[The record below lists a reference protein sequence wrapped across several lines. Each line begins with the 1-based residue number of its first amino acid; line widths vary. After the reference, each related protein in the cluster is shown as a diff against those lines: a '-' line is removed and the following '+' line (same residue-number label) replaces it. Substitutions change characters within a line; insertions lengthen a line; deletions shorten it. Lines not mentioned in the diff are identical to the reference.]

1 MKMWKLTWLMAVVV
15 FAANA
20 HAAQRQVT
28 TNKVDVMGG
37 TGQPNFVFS
46 PTNLLVFVGDS
57 VRWTNTIN
65 NRHDV
70 TPGTRAGG
78 TNRIDP
84 YWTATALSNL
94 GSTFT
99 VTFSNVGA
107 YPYFC
112 GTHVFPVIG
121 QGVNQTGL
129 VTVAVFNFPPTVG
142 ITSPS
147 NFTRFTAPPSFVISA
162 DAADS
167 DGTVTNV
174 QFFTG
179 STLIGSASTA
189 PYAVT
194 ASSLAAGWH
203 QLTARALDNVGAAA
217 TSAVVNV
224 FVNSNRTVVANGLT
238 LTFSPSN
245 LTVTVGDTVN
255 FDGLASFHTVTGD
268 TTFEPFCGTVA
279 PPESCTVTFNTVGKF
294 PFHCIPH
301 QAFGMT
307 GLVTVVG
314 PNLVPFARITSPA
327 EGSVFAAPATFAVSA
342 EASDLFGIVSNVTFV
357 RNNTTLIARDTNSP
371 FSVTVSNLAAGSY
384 VLTARP
390 ADTTGLTSTSAPV
403 NITVITATPIQ
414 LLSPNANAAGFTF
427 DFTAN
432 PGLTYVIEG
441 SAADGSPTPFVPL
454 ATNVANTNPMKFT
467 DPTALGRS
475 NRAYRVLRQP

>member
-1 MKMWKLTWLMAVVV
+1 M
-15 FAANA
+15 
-20 HAAQRQVT
+20 
-28 TNKVDVMGG
+28 
-37 TGQPNFVFS
+37 
-46 PTNLLVFVGDS
+46 
-57 VRWTNTIN
+57 
-65 NRHDV
+65 HDI
-70 TPGTRAGG
+70 TPGTRANG
-78 TNRIDP
+78 TNTINP

-99 VTFSNVGA
+99 VTFSNVGP

-112 GTHVFPVIG
+112 GRHTFPTIG
-121 QGVNQTGL
+121 TGVNQTGL
-129 VTVAVFNFPPTVG
+129 VTVAVFNFPPTAA

-147 NFTRFTAPPSFVISA
+147 NFARFPSPANFIISA

-179 STLIGSASTA
+179 TTLLSAVA
-189 PYAVT
+189 NPPYEFNANN
-194 ASSLAAGWH
+194 LAAGWH
-203 QLTARALDNVGAAA
+203 QLTARALDNQGAAG

-224 FVNSNRTVVANGLT
+224 FVNSNRTVVVSG

-245 LTVTVGDTVN
+245 LTVTIGDTVTI
-255 FDGLASFHTVTGD
+255 DGLASFHTVTGD
-268 TTFEPFCGTVA
+268 TTFEPYCGTA
-279 PPESCTVTFNTVGKF
+279 FPPQSCAVTFNTVGKF

-307 GLVTVVG
+307 GLVSVVG
-314 PNLVPFARITSPA
+314 PNLPPIARITSPA
-327 EGSVFAAPATFAVSA
+327 EGTVFAAPATFTVSA
-342 EASDLFGIVSNVTFV
+342 ETSDLFGIVSNVTFV
-357 RNNTTLIARDTNSP
+357 RNNTGFIARDTNSP

-384 VLTARP
+384 ALTARP
-390 ADTTGLTSTSAPV
+390 LDNTGISSTSAPV
-403 NITVITATPIQ
+403 NITVVTPTPIQ
-414 LLSPNANAAGFTF
+414 LLVPNANAGGFTF

-454 ATNVANTNPMKFT
+454 ATNVANTNQMKFT
-467 DPTALGRS
+467 DPAALGRS